1 MQSPFYNM
9 LEYGSFFSTL
19 NHINILMTQND
30 YDLHDWSNTLEH
42 SEYFGDD
49 CEDES
54 ISEHISVYSNY
65 DGLLEE
71 MGLEE
76 ERI

>member
-1 MQSPFYNM
+1 
-9 LEYGSFFSTL
+9 
-19 NHINILMTQND
+19 MTQND
-30 YDLHDWSNTLEH
+30 YDLHNWSNTLEH

-49 CEDES
+49 CEDGL